1 MDVIVDRCAGLDIGK
16 QQVQVCVRG
25 PDGAGGRRSEVRT
38 FDTFTE
44 SLEALARWLAG
55 EGVTE
60 VAMEATGPYWKPVWY
75 VLEDAGFDQKL
86 VNSRHVK
93 ILPGRKTDVGDAAW
107 LAELLEHGL
116 LRGSFVP
123 PEQVRRLRDVTRYRK
138 KLIQAH
144 TSECQRIHKNLED
157 AGIKLDSVASDVLG
171 VSGRAMLRAL
181 LAGERDPVVLADL
194 AKGTLRRKIP
204 ELERALRGRFA
215 AHHAILIGIVL
226 DHIEHLEAAIA
237 ALDTQ
242 VDTIM
247 SEPDPDGTVDSDG
260 TVVAPFARARDRL
273 DTIPGVGK
281 RAAEVIV
288 AEIGIDM
295 TRFPTAGHLAS
306 WAGMCPGNNVTGGKN
321 RSGRTTKGDV
331 WLRDILVQCAWTAS
345 RTRDTYLAAQFW
357 RLSRRIGK
365 KKAAMAVGHSI
376 LIAAW
381 HILAHDVDYDDL
393 GGDWFARK
401 VNDDHRRD
409 QAIRNL
415 HDLGYRVTLD
425 RVA

>member
-1 MDVIVDRCAGLDIGK
+1 MDVIVDRCAGFDIGK
-16 QQVQVCVRG
+16 NQVQACVRG

-38 FDTFTE
+38 FDTFTGD
-44 SLEALARWLAG
+44 LEALRDWLRL
-55 EGVTE
+55 EGVTA

-75 VLEDAGFDQKL
+75 VLEDAGEFDLQL

-123 PEQVRRLRDVTRYRK
+123 PEQVRRLRDLTRYRK
-138 KLIQAH
+138 KLIQTHSA
-144 TSECQRIHKNLED
+144 ECQRIQKNLED
-157 AGIKLDSVASDVLG
+157 AGIKLDSVASSVLG

-181 LAGERDPVVLADL
+181 LAGERDPEVLAEL
-194 AKGTLRRKIP
+194 AKGALRRKIP
-204 ELERALRGRFA
+204 ELQKALRGRFA
-215 AHHAILIGIVL
+215 EHHAILIGIIL

-237 ALDTQ
+237 TLDGQ
-242 VDTIM
+242 VDAVID
-247 SEPDPDGTVDSDG
+247 EPTVADDDE
-260 TVVAPFARARDRL
+260 VVAPFARARDRL

-281 RAAEVIV
+281 RAAEVII

-331 WLRDILVQCAWTAS
+331 WLRDILTQCAWTAA

-376 LIAAW
+376 LVAAW
-381 HILAHDVDYDDL
+381 HILTHDVDYDDL
-393 GGDWFARK
+393 GADWFARN

-409 QAIRNL
+409 HAIRSL
-415 HDLGYRVTLD
+415 HDLGYRVTLE